1 MRGPGRCRRIACRD
15 VTMVGL
21 VSRSPAYHA
30 ALGIADRP
38 GPPSGRHPNNRSVSP
53 HVFLYESVWNIVVAV
68 FLLWVDRPFTVPC
81 GKLFALYVAA
91 YTLGRGA
98 IEALR
103 VDHANHIL
111 ATAQRLDLTDR
122 VPGRRHR
129 LVLATPPTDQPRRC
143 PAHNP
148 AAIRRPSACCQVAS
162 RGGRSREA
170 NEPAG
175 LNCEMPEGFAT
186 RQIRADG
193 DNFQRMRRRVGR
205 GAKSVEKSDY
215 SRTRHQ
221 VTEAVCECLVAYSRC

>member
-1 MRGPGRCRRIACRD
+1 MSRNGCWHRAGAWSLSRRPSRA
-15 VTMVGL
+15 
-21 VSRSPAYHA
+21 SRSRWTTARFTR
-30 ALGIADRP
+30 G
-38 GPPSGRHPNNRSVSP
+38 SCRSLP
-53 HVFLYESVWNIVVAV
+53 
-68 FLLWVDRPFTVPC
+68 
-81 GKLFALYVAA
+81 
-91 YTLGRGA
+91 
-98 IEALR
+98 
-103 VDHANHIL
+103 
-111 ATAQRLDLTDR
+111 DR

-186 RQIRADG
+186 GQIRADG